1 MVLKLRKVSKYIN
14 RKIKS
19 KGGYSFPKYNLTG
32 QSSFYFALLCGVRG
46 AGKSVALLNI
56 LDIEKEHLLK
66 DESIVYFISPTRD
79 AKIQDFIDQYPD
91 NVKYYDELTINSFN
105 EVLDDINDRIK
116 EWKEKKYIFDLFEQY
131 LKDEGTIN
139 QEEMSILIESGM
151 LDEETNVE
159 ELIKNF
165 NFHHPPRSSLCID
178 DSMGSPLISSSN
190 SKQGKEAIKFFI
202 KHRHSY
208 VNVFIL
214 SQHFRGISKP
224 IRSNTNMVLL
234 WPSKDRSVLKS
245 IFDEFSPLFKGKMEN
260 YEQSLDLLDK
270 EAHSFLLMFYDEIK
284 TLRFNFDREITFTD
298 DEVEPPKTEL
308 PKTE

>member
-46 AGKSVALLNI
+46 AGKSMALLNI

-66 DESIVYFISPTRD
+66 NESIVYFISPTRD
-79 AKIQDFIDQYPD
+79 AKIQDFIDEYPD
-91 NVKYYDELTINSFN
+91 NVKYYDELTIKSFN
-105 EVLDDINDRIK
+105 DVLDDINDRIK

-139 QEEMSILIESGM
+139 EEEMNILIESGM

-165 NFHHPPRSSLCID
+165 NFHHPPISSLCIY
-178 DSMGSPLISSSN
+178 DSMSSALISSSN
-190 SKQGKEAIKFFI
+190 SKHGREFTRFAIR
-202 KHRHSY
+202 HRHLFCHL
-208 VNVFIL
+208 FIL
-214 SQHFRGISKP
+214 TQHFKGISKP
-224 IRSNTNMVLL
+224 LRTNTNAVLL
-234 WPSKDRSVLKS
+234 WPSKDRAVLKS
-245 IFDEFSPLFKGKMEN
+245 IFDEFSPLFKGKKEN
-260 YEQSLDLLDK
+260 YEESLQLVESK
-270 EAHSFLLMFYDEIK
+270 EHQFLFMWYDEIK
-284 TLRFNFDREITFTD
+284 FLRIGFDREISWVDGEAVVTGD
-298 DEVEPPKTEL
+298 K
-308 PKTE
+308 